1 MSKCKEENKAAS
13 LSESAFLLYRT
24 NFPISQKPGYNIS
37 AISGFLQNI
46 HIICS
51 AVSPSLIVTDIRGEN
66 KFIFFYPHL

>member
-37 AISGFLQNI
+37 AISGL
-46 HIICS
+46 
-51 AVSPSLIVTDIRGEN
+51 L
-66 KFIFFYPHL
+66 